1 MRNAKR
7 KTMICA
13 VAAIAAISCG
23 AAFSMTVSAS
33 AASAENEYFASAKF
47 VMREGASVR
56 YYTGSSESETK
67 KNCGLRFSAT
77 LDKETYLALES
88 LETADSEGSESV
100 GNTSVSYGMLIAPY
114 SAVQE
119 HDLTAATVFGFG
131 DESGKVYTWE
141 EENAEGKIPVL
152 NITYN
157 DLLPMKDSEE
167 FYEING
173 SIVDLK
179 ERNYTREFVGRAY
192 IRYEKDG
199 VAEYTFADY
208 AGGNVTN
215 NARSATYVAQKAQES
230 DKESTAAKKWVKT
243 AYIEGLAEEYKD
255 TTYTVNTYVNGDLE
269 QSEDKSAKIGG
280 TTPEASVYQ
289 GFTFDEA
296 NSSKRQSVV
305 YANGKTVLNMY
316 YTADDASESNR
327 TQIADGGF
335 EKGGLGEN
343 WTMQGNIGGVSSETH
358 YFKNDELSAKGFPF
372 GLDGTYMFSAFVRS
386 SGDEKVGWLKSSD
399 FTVSENGWLTFKM
412 GGGGD
417 NRLLYIDVI
426 ESGTGKVLK
435 RFANQNF
442 TKETENN
449 VKPGCRLN
457 AYKANL
463 KDLAGKTVYLRVT
476 DGDAGG
482 STKEYGTIF
491 LDSFNA
497 MHIGEPSDAF
507 ALATDL
513 LTVSDYNA
521 NALYNGTFDEGLAGW
536 KMEGEIGEVNAY
548 STFWAEKKPFNNNG
562 NFFSAYGYRKNDDGV
577 EEMPSYE
584 GNTGTLQSSPFVL
597 GGNGAITFG
606 IGGMKNSDQVFMEIR
621 DWETDKVYGKY
632 YNENINDCALVSYVV
647 DLSEYTGRTVYIKFT
662 DNAVSD
668 YGLLFADDIIT
679 YYENVPTAKSFCFAK
694 NLVYNTFVNGGFE
707 RGSDG
712 WKLENGD
719 GSAYVSAS
727 TYWAGDQ
734 NFWWRAKTS
743 DSESDEVVTVQRFEK
758 DGNNFYMSGDA
769 STGTLTS
776 DAFKVGGDGIL
787 TFKLGGNKENVRVEI
802 YRADTNEV
810 VSTVINEQFN
820 DPLCAQTMLRRYV
833 DLSAYIGQDV
843 YVKIVDNKE
852 GGIGFA
858 TFDSMMLLT
867 KSEAKMIFDRDKAYY
882 ATYFDELMS
891 NTEATL
897 PGTGNRAK
905 EIVQTIKNYYAN
917 LILPF

>member
-67 KNCGLRFSAT
+67 KDCGLRFSAT

-88 LETADSEGSESV
+88 LETADSEGA
-100 GNTSVSYGMLIAPY
+100 GDTSVSYGMLIAPY

-131 DESGKVYTWE
+131 GESGKVYTWE

-230 DKESTAAKKWVKT
+230 DKESTAAKEWVKT
-243 AYIEGLAEEYKD
+243 AYIEGLAEEYKA

-269 QSEDKSAKIGG
+269 QSEDKSAKIGE

-343 WTMQGNIGGVSSETH
+343 WTMQGDIGGVSSETH
-358 YFKNDELSAKGFPF
+358 YFKNDELSAEGFPF
-372 GLDGTYMFSAFVRS
+372 GLDGTYMFSAFVTS
-386 SGDEKVGWLKSSD
+386 SGDEKVGWLKSSV

-521 NALYNGTFDEGLAGW
+521 NALYNGTFDDGLAGW
-536 KMEGEIGEVNAY
+536 KMEGEIGVIQNTTDYWGDGKYE
-548 STFWAEKKPFNNNG
+548 NNG
-562 NFFSAYGYRKNDDGV
+562 NFFSAYKTTGDGG
-577 EEMPSYE
+577 
-584 GNTGTLQSSPFVL
+584 GNSLENNQGSLQSAPFIL
-597 GGNGAITFG
+597 GASGVVTFR
-606 IGGMKNSDQVFMEIR
+606 IGGMGDYEKVYLEIL
-621 DWETDKVYGKY
+621 DWETGEVYGKY
-632 YNENINDCALVSYVV
+632 YNEYMNRCTLISYYA
-647 DLSEYTGRTVYIKFT
+647 DLSEYIGRTLYFRFT
-662 DNAVSD
+662 DAAGGGN

-679 YYENVPTAKSFCFAK
+679 YYKNVPTAKSFCFAK

-905 EIVQTIKNYYAN
+905 EIVQTIKDYYAN
-917 LILPF
+917 LTLPF

>member
-67 KNCGLRFSAT
+67 KDCGLRFSAT

-88 LETADSEGSESV
+88 LETAESEGA
-100 GNTSVSYGMLIAPY
+100 GDTSVSYGMLIAPY

-131 DESGKVYTWE
+131 GESGKVYTWE

-192 IRYEKDG
+192 IKYEKDG

-230 DKESTAAKKWVKT
+230 DKESTAAKVWVKT
-243 AYIEGLAEEYKD
+243 AYIEGLAEEYKA

-316 YTADDASESNR
+316 YTADDASESNL

-372 GLDGTYMFSAFVRS
+372 GLDGTYMFSAFATS
-386 SGDEKVGWLKSSD
+386 SGDEKVGWLKSSV
-399 FTVSENGWLTFKM
+399 FTVSANGWLTFKM

-457 AYKANL
+457 SYKANL

-497 MHIGEPSDAF
+497 MHIGEPSGAF

-521 NALYNGTFDEGLAGW
+521 NALYNGTFDDGLAGW
-536 KMEGEIGEVNAY
+536 KMEGEIGVIQNTTDY
-548 STFWAEKKPFNNNG
+548 WGDGKYDNNG
-562 NFFSAYGYRKNDDGV
+562 NFFSAYKTTGAGDGNSL
-577 EEMPSYE
+577 E
-584 GNTGTLQSSPFVL
+584 NNQGTLQSAPFILGACVL
-597 GGNGAITFG
+597 VTFR
-606 IGGMKNSDQVFMEIR
+606 IGGMGDYEKVYLEIL
-621 DWETDKVYGKY
+621 DWETGKVYGKY
-632 YNENINDCALVSYVV
+632 YNEYMNRCTLISYYA
-647 DLSEYTGRTVYIKFT
+647 DLSEYIGRTLYFRFT
-662 DNAVSD
+662 DAAGIGN
-668 YGLLFADDIIT
+668 YGLIFADDIIT
-679 YYENVPTAKSFCFAK
+679 YHKNVPTAISFCFAK
-694 NLVYNTFVNGGFE
+694 NLVYNTFVIGGFE

-905 EIVQTIKNYYAN
+905 EIVQTIKDYYAN
-917 LILPF
+917 LTLPF

>member
-1 MRNAKR
+1 MKNAKR

-67 KNCGLRFSAT
+67 KDCGLRFSAT

-88 LETADSEGSESV
+88 LETADSEGA
-100 GNTSVSYGMLIAPY
+100 GDTSVSYGMLIAPY

-131 DESGKVYTWE
+131 GESGKVYTWE

-230 DKESTAAKKWVKT
+230 DKESTAAKEWVKT
-243 AYIEGLAEEYKD
+243 AYIEGLAEEYKA

-269 QSEDKSAKIGG
+269 QSEDKSAKIGE

-343 WTMQGNIGGVSSETH
+343 WTMQGDIGGVSSETH
-358 YFKNDELSAKGFPF
+358 YFKNDELSAEGFPF
-372 GLDGTYMFSAFVRS
+372 GLDGTYMFSAFVTS
-386 SGDEKVGWLKSSD
+386 SGDEKVGWLKSSE
-399 FTVSENGWLTFKM
+399 FTVSANGWLTFKM

-497 MHIGEPSDAF
+497 MHIGEPSGAF

-521 NALYNGTFDEGLAGW
+521 NALYNGTFDDGLAGW
-536 KMEGEIGEVNAY
+536 KMEGEIGVIQNTTDYWGDGKYE
-548 STFWAEKKPFNNNG
+548 NNG
-562 NFFSAYGYRKNDDGV
+562 NFFSAYKTTGDGNSL
-577 EEMPSYE
+577 E
-584 GNTGTLQSSPFVL
+584 NNQGTLQSAPFIL
-597 GGNGAITFG
+597 GASGVVTFR
-606 IGGMKNSDQVFMEIR
+606 IGGMGDYEKVYLEIL
-621 DWETDKVYGKY
+621 DWETGEVYGKY
-632 YNENINDCALVSYVV
+632 YNEYMNRCTLISYYA
-647 DLSEYTGRTVYIKFT
+647 DLSEYIGRTLYFRFT
-662 DNAVSD
+662 DAAGGGN
-668 YGLLFADDIIT
+668 YGLIFADDIIT
-679 YYENVPTAKSFCFAK
+679 YYKNVPTAKSFCFAK

-867 KSEAKMIFDRDKAYY
+867 KSEAKMIFVRDKAYY

-905 EIVQTIKNYYAN
+905 EIVQTIKDYYAN
-917 LILPF
+917 LTLPF

>member
-7 KTMICA
+7 KTMIGA

-67 KNCGLRFSAT
+67 KDCGLRFSAT

-88 LETADSEGSESV
+88 LETADSKGA
-100 GNTSVSYGMLIAPY
+100 GDTSVSYGMLIAPY

-131 DESGKVYTWE
+131 GESGKVYTWE

-230 DKESTAAKKWVKT
+230 DKESTAAKEWVKT
-243 AYIEGLAEEYKD
+243 AYIEGLAEEYKA

-343 WTMQGNIGGVSSETH
+343 WTMQGDIGGVSSETH
-358 YFKNDELSAKGFPF
+358 YFKNDELSAEGFPF
-372 GLDGTYMFSAFVRS
+372 GLDGTYMFSAFATS
-386 SGDEKVGWLKSSD
+386 SGDEKVGWLKSSV

-536 KMEGEIGEVNAY
+536 KMEGEIGVIQNTTDYWGNGKYE
-548 STFWAEKKPFNNNG
+548 NNG
-562 NFFSAYGYRKNDDGV
+562 KFFSAYKTTGAGDGNSL
-577 EEMPSYE
+577 E
-584 GNTGTLQSSPFVL
+584 NNQGTLQSAPFIL
-597 GGNGAITFG
+597 GASGVVTFR
-606 IGGMKNSDQVFMEIR
+606 IGGMGDYEKVYLEIL
-621 DWETDKVYGKY
+621 DWETGEVYGKY
-632 YNENINDCALVSYVV
+632 YNEYMNRCTLISYYA
-647 DLSEYTGRTVYIKFT
+647 DLSEYIGRTLYFRFT
-662 DNAVSD
+662 DAAGGGN
-668 YGLLFADDIIT
+668 YGLIFADDIIT
-679 YYENVPTAKSFCFAK
+679 YYKNVPTAKSFCFAK

-719 GSAYVSAS
+719 GSAYVLAS

-743 DSESDEVVTVQRFEK
+743 DLESDEVVTVQRFEK

-905 EIVQTIKNYYAN
+905 EIVQTIKDYYAN
-917 LILPF
+917 LTLPF

>member
-23 AAFSMTVSAS
+23 AAFSMTVSVS

-67 KNCGLRFSAT
+67 KDCGLRFSAT

-88 LETADSEGSESV
+88 LETADSEGA
-100 GNTSVSYGMLIAPY
+100 GDTSVSYGMLIAPY

-230 DKESTAAKKWVKT
+230 DKESTAAKEWVKT
-243 AYIEGLAEEYKD
+243 AYIEGLAEEYKA

-269 QSEDKSAKIGG
+269 QSEDKSAKIGE

-343 WTMQGNIGGVSSETH
+343 WTMQGDIGGVSSETH
-358 YFKNDELSAKGFPF
+358 YFKNDELSAEGFPF
-372 GLDGTYMFSAFVRS
+372 GLDGTYMFSAFAKS
-386 SGDEKVGWLKSSD
+386 SGDEKVGWLKSSV

-482 STKEYGTIF
+482 STKKYGTIF

-497 MHIGEPSDAF
+497 MHIGEPSGAF

-521 NALYNGTFDEGLAGW
+521 NALYNGTFDDGLAGW
-536 KMEGEIGEVNAY
+536 KMEGEIGVIQNTTDYWGNGKYE
-548 STFWAEKKPFNNNG
+548 NNG
-562 NFFSAYGYRKNDDGV
+562 NFFSAYKTTGDGG
-577 EEMPSYE
+577 
-584 GNTGTLQSSPFVL
+584 GNSLEDNRGTLQSAPFIL
-597 GGNGAITFG
+597 GTSGVVTFR
-606 IGGMKNSDQVFMEIR
+606 IGGMGDYEKVYLEIL
-621 DWETDKVYGKY
+621 DWETGEVYGKY
-632 YNENINDCALVSYVV
+632 YNEYMNRCTLISYYA
-647 DLSEYTGRTVYIKFT
+647 DLSEYIGRTLYFRFT
-662 DNAVSD
+662 DAAGNGN
-668 YGLLFADDIIT
+668 YGLIFADDIIT
-679 YYENVPTAKSFCFAK
+679 YYKNVPTAKSFCFAK

-905 EIVQTIKNYYAN
+905 EIVQTIKDYYAN
-917 LILPF
+917 LTLPF

>member
-67 KNCGLRFSAT
+67 KDCGLRFSAT

-88 LETADSEGSESV
+88 LETAESEGA
-100 GNTSVSYGMLIAPY
+100 GDTSVSYGMLIAPY

-230 DKESTAAKKWVKT
+230 DKESTAAKEWVKT
-243 AYIEGLAEEYKD
+243 AYIEGLAEEYKA

-358 YFKNDELSAKGFPF
+358 YFKNDELSAEGFPF
-372 GLDGTYMFSAFVRS
+372 GLDGTYMFSAFVTS
-386 SGDEKVGWLKSSD
+386 SGDEKVGWLKSSV
-399 FTVSENGWLTFKM
+399 FTVSANGWLTFKM

-497 MHIGEPSDAF
+497 MHIGEPSGAF

-536 KMEGEIGEVNAY
+536 KMEGEIGVIQNTTDY
-548 STFWAEKKPFNNNG
+548 WGDGKYDNNG
-562 NFFSAYGYRKNDDGV
+562 NFFSAYKTTGDGNSL
-577 EEMPSYE
+577 ED
-584 GNTGTLQSSPFVL
+584 NRGTLQSAPFIL
-597 GGNGAITFG
+597 GASGVVTFR
-606 IGGMKNSDQVFMEIR
+606 IGGMGDYEKVYLEIL
-621 DWETDKVYGKY
+621 DWETGKVYGKY
-632 YNENINDCALVSYVV
+632 YNEYMNRCTLISYYA
-647 DLSEYTGRTVYIKFT
+647 DLSEYIGRTLYFRFT
-662 DNAVSD
+662 DEAGGGN
-668 YGLLFADDIIT
+668 YGLIFADDIIT
-679 YYENVPTAKSFCFAK
+679 YYKNVPTAKSFCFAK

-905 EIVQTIKNYYAN
+905 EIVQTIKDYYAN
-917 LILPF
+917 LTLPS

>member
-23 AAFSMTVSAS
+23 AAF
-33 AASAENEYFASAKF
+33 
-47 VMREGASVR
+47 
-56 YYTGSSESETK
+56 
-67 KNCGLRFSAT
+67 
-77 LDKETYLALES
+77 
-88 LETADSEGSESV
+88 
-100 GNTSVSYGMLIAPY
+100 

-230 DKESTAAKKWVKT
+230 DKESTAAKEWVKT
-243 AYIEGLAEEYKD
+243 AYIEGLAEEYKA

-269 QSEDKSAKIGG
+269 QSEDKSAKIGE

-358 YFKNDELSAKGFPF
+358 YFKNDELSAEGFPF
-372 GLDGTYMFSAFVRS
+372 GLDGTYMFSAFVTS
-386 SGDEKVGWLKSSD
+386 SGDEKVGWLKSSE

-463 KDLAGKTVYLRVT
+463 KDLAEKTVYLRVT

-497 MHIGEPSDAF
+497 MHIGEPSGAF

-521 NALYNGTFDEGLAGW
+521 NALYNGTFDDGLAGW
-536 KMEGEIGEVNAY
+536 KMEGEIGVIQNTTDYWGDGKYE
-548 STFWAEKKPFNNNG
+548 NNG
-562 NFFSAYGYRKNDDGV
+562 NFFSAYKTTGEGDGNSL
-577 EEMPSYE
+577 E
-584 GNTGTLQSSPFVL
+584 NNQGTLQSAPFIL
-597 GGNGAITFG
+597 GASGVVTFR
-606 IGGMKNSDQVFMEIR
+606 IGGMGDYEKVYLEIL
-621 DWETDKVYGKY
+621 DWETGEVYGKY
-632 YNENINDCALVSYVV
+632 YNEYMNRCTLISYYA
-647 DLSEYTGRTVYIKFT
+647 DLSEYIGRTLYFRFT
-662 DNAVSD
+662 DAAGGGN

-905 EIVQTIKNYYAN
+905 EIVQTIKDYYAN
-917 LILPF
+917 LTLPF

>member
-56 YYTGSSESETK
+56 YYTGSPESETK
-67 KNCGLRFSAT
+67 KDCGLRFSAT

-88 LETADSEGSESV
+88 LETAESEGA

-131 DESGKVYTWE
+131 NESGKVYTWE

-230 DKESTAAKKWVKT
+230 DKESTAAKEWVKT
-243 AYIEGLAEEYKD
+243 AYIEGLAEEYKA

-269 QSEDKSAKIGG
+269 QSEDKSAKIGE

-316 YTADDASESNR
+316 YTADDASESNC

-335 EKGGLGEN
+335 EKGELGEN
-343 WTMQGNIGGVSSETH
+343 WTMQGDIGGVSSETH
-358 YFKNDELSAKGFPF
+358 YFKNDELSAEGFPF
-372 GLDGTYMFSAFVRS
+372 GLDGTYMFSAFVTS
-386 SGDEKVGWLKSSD
+386 SGDEKVGWLKSSE
-399 FTVSENGWLTFKM
+399 FTVSANGWLTFKM

-482 STKEYGTIF
+482 STKKYGTIF

-513 LTVSDYNA
+513 LTGSDYNA
-521 NALYNGTFDEGLAGW
+521 NALYNGTFDDGLAGW
-536 KMEGEIGEVNAY
+536 KMEGEIGVIQNTTDYWGDGKYE
-548 STFWAEKKPFNNNG
+548 NNG
-562 NFFSAYGYRKNDDGV
+562 NFFSAYKTTGDGNSL
-577 EEMPSYE
+577 ED
-584 GNTGTLQSSPFVL
+584 NRGTLQSAPFIL
-597 GGNGAITFG
+597 GASGVVTFR
-606 IGGMKNSDQVFMEIR
+606 IGGMGDYEKVYLEIL
-621 DWETDKVYGKY
+621 DWETGEVYGKY
-632 YNENINDCALVSYVV
+632 YNEYMNRCTLISYYA
-647 DLSEYTGRTVYIKFT
+647 DLSEYIGRTLYFRFT
-662 DNAVSD
+662 DAAGGGN
-668 YGLLFADDIIT
+668 YGLIFADDIIT
-679 YYENVPTAKSFCFAK
+679 YYKNVPTAKSFCFAK

-905 EIVQTIKNYYAN
+905 EIVQTIKDYYAN
-917 LILPF
+917 LTLPF

>member
-67 KNCGLRFSAT
+67 KDCGLRFSAT

-88 LETADSEGSESV
+88 LETADSEGA
-100 GNTSVSYGMLIAPY
+100 GDTSVSYGMLIAPY

-230 DKESTAAKKWVKT
+230 DKESTAAKEWVKT
-243 AYIEGLAEEYKD
+243 AYIEGLAEEYKA

-280 TTPEASVYQ
+280 TTPEASEYQ

-343 WTMQGNIGGVSSETH
+343 WTMQGDIGGVSSETH

-372 GLDGTYMFSAFVRS
+372 GLDGTYMFSAFATS
-386 SGDEKVGWLKSSD
+386 SGDEKVGWLKSSV
-399 FTVSENGWLTFKM
+399 FTVSANGWLTFKM

-426 ESGTGKVLK
+426 ESETGKVLK

-497 MHIGEPSDAF
+497 MHIGEPSGAF

-536 KMEGEIGEVNAY
+536 KMEGEIGVIQNTTDYWDGGKYE
-548 STFWAEKKPFNNNG
+548 NNG
-562 NFFSAYGYRKNDDGV
+562 KFFSAYKTTGAGDGNSL
-577 EEMPSYE
+577 ENNQGS
-584 GNTGTLQSSPFVL
+584 LQSAPFIL
-597 GGNGAITFG
+597 GASGVVTFR
-606 IGGMKNSDQVFMEIR
+606 IGGMGDYEKVYLEIL
-621 DWETDKVYGKY
+621 DWETGEVYGKY
-632 YNENINDCALVSYVV
+632 YNEYMNRCTLISYYA
-647 DLSEYTGRTVYIKFT
+647 DLSEYIGRTLYFRFT
-662 DNAVSD
+662 DAAGGGN
-668 YGLLFADDIIT
+668 YGLIFADDIIT
-679 YYENVPTAKSFCFAK
+679 YYKNVPTAKSFCFAK

-905 EIVQTIKNYYAN
+905 EIVQTIKDYYAN
-917 LILPF
+917 LTLPF

>member
-7 KTMICA
+7 KTMIGA

-67 KNCGLRFSAT
+67 KDCGLRFSAT
-77 LDKETYLALES
+77 LDKKTYLALES
-88 LETADSEGSESV
+88 LETADSEGGET
-100 GNTSVSYGMLIAPY
+100 TSVSYGMLIAPY

-199 VAEYTFADY
+199 AAEYKFADY
-208 AGGNVTN
+208 AGGAVAN

-230 DKESTAAKKWVKT
+230 DKESAAAKKWVKA
-243 AYIEGLAEEYKD
+243 AYVDGLAEEYKA

-269 QSEDKSAKIGG
+269 QSEDKSAKIGE
-280 TTPEASVYQ
+280 TTPEASEYQ

-296 NSSKRQSVV
+296 NSSKRQSVI

-343 WTMQGNIGGVSSETH
+343 WTMQGDIGGVSSETH
-358 YFKNDELSAKGFPF
+358 YFKNDELSAEGFPF
-372 GLDGTYMFSAFVRS
+372 GLDGTYMFSAFVTS

-426 ESGTGKVLK
+426 ENGTGKVLK

-457 AYKANL
+457 SYKANL

-482 STKEYGTIF
+482 STKKYGTIF

-497 MHIGEPSDAF
+497 MHIGEPSGAF

-521 NALYNGTFDEGLAGW
+521 NALYNGTFDDGLAGW
-536 KMEGEIGEVNAY
+536 KMEGTIGVIQNTTDYWGDGKYE
-548 STFWAEKKPFNNNG
+548 NNG
-562 NFFSAYGYRKNDDGV
+562 NFFSAYKTTGEGDGNSL
-577 EEMPSYE
+577 E
-584 GNTGTLQSSPFVL
+584 NNQGTLQSAPFIL
-597 GGNGAITFG
+597 GASGVVTFR
-606 IGGMKNSDQVFMEIR
+606 IGGMGDYEKVYLEIL
-621 DWETDKVYGKY
+621 DWETGEVYGKY
-632 YNENINDCALVSYVV
+632 YNEYMNRCTLISYYA
-647 DLSEYTGRTVYIKFT
+647 DLSEYIGRTLYFRFT
-662 DNAVSD
+662 DAAGGGN

-802 YRADTNEV
+802 YRADTNAV
-810 VSTVINEQFN
+810 ISTVINDQFN

>member
-1 MRNAKR
+1 MKNAKR
-7 KTMICA
+7 KTMIGA

-67 KNCGLRFSAT
+67 KDCGLRFSAT

-88 LETADSEGSESV
+88 LETADSEGSESA

-131 DESGKVYTWE
+131 GESGKVYTWE

-192 IRYEKDG
+192 IKYEKDG

-230 DKESTAAKKWVKT
+230 DKESTAAKEWVKT
-243 AYIEGLAEEYKD
+243 AYIEGLAEEYKA

-358 YFKNDELSAKGFPF
+358 YFKNDELSAEGFPF
-372 GLDGTYMFSAFVRS
+372 GLDGTYMFSAFVTS
-386 SGDEKVGWLKSSD
+386 SGDEKVGWLKSSE
-399 FTVSENGWLTFKM
+399 FTVSANGWLTFKM

-513 LTVSDYNA
+513 LTVSGYNA
-521 NALYNGTFDEGLAGW
+521 NALYNGTFDDGLAGW
-536 KMEGEIGEVNAY
+536 KMEGEIGVIQNTTDYWGDGKYE
-548 STFWAEKKPFNNNG
+548 NNG
-562 NFFSAYGYRKNDDGV
+562 NFFSAYKTTGDGNSL
-577 EEMPSYE
+577 ED
-584 GNTGTLQSSPFVL
+584 NRGTLQSAPFIL
-597 GGNGAITFG
+597 GASGVVTFR
-606 IGGMKNSDQVFMEIR
+606 IGGMGDYEKVYLEILN
-621 DWETDKVYGKY
+621 WETGEVYGKY
-632 YNENINDCALVSYVV
+632 YNEYMNRCTLISYYA
-647 DLSEYTGRTVYIKFT
+647 DLSEYIGRTLYFRFT
-662 DNAVSD
+662 DAAGGGN
-668 YGLLFADDIIT
+668 YGLIFADDIIT
-679 YYENVPTAKSFCFAK
+679 YYKNTDVEQTYKQSNNVIYNIANGDFETG
-694 NLVYNTFVNGGFE
+694 NLFGWTTTEGDRIVGVISDSTWWNEGYTYNKDG
-707 RGSDG
+707 RYHADG
-712 WKLENGD
+712 WNAANNE
-719 GSAYVSAS
+719 AS
-727 TYWAGDQ
+727 Q
-734 NFWWRAKTS
+734 
-743 DSESDEVVTVQRFEK
+743 
-758 DGNNFYMSGDA
+758 
-769 STGTLTS
+769 GTLES
-776 DAFKVGGDGIL
+776 SEFIIGGSGIITL
-787 TFKLGGNKENVRVEI
+787 KLGGGINENCYYEI
-802 YRADTNEV
+802 YDAGTNEV
-810 VSTVINEQFN
+810 LGRYRNSQVNAN
-820 DPLCAQTMLRRYV
+820 HATMVLYKIDASAFIGRKVRIRFV
-833 DLSAYIGQDV
+833 DHASDNWGLFFIDS
-843 YVKIVDNKE
+843 VK
-852 GGIGFA
+852 
-858 TFDSMMLLT
+858 T
-867 KSEAKMIFDRDKAYY
+867 
-882 ATYFDELMS
+882 
-891 NTEATL
+891 
-897 PGTGNRAK
+897 
-905 EIVQTIKNYYAN
+905 YYAN
-917 LILPF
+917 IEDVPADAVLANAI

>member
-67 KNCGLRFSAT
+67 KDCGLRFSAT

-88 LETADSEGSESV
+88 LETAESEGA

-119 HDLTAATVFGFG
+119 HELTAATVFGFG

-230 DKESTAAKKWVKT
+230 DKESTAAKEWVKT
-243 AYIEGLAEEYKD
+243 AYIEGLAEEYKA

-269 QSEDKSAKIGG
+269 QSEDKSAKIGE

-358 YFKNDELSAKGFPF
+358 YFKNDELSAEGFPF
-372 GLDGTYMFSAFVRS
+372 GLDGTYMFSAFVTS
-386 SGDEKVGWLKSSD
+386 SGDEKVGWLKSSE

-463 KDLAGKTVYLRVT
+463 KDLAEKTVYLRVT

-497 MHIGEPSDAF
+497 MHIGEPSGAF

-521 NALYNGTFDEGLAGW
+521 NALYNGTFD
-536 KMEGEIGEVNAY
+536 
-548 STFWAEKKPFNNNG
+548 
-562 NFFSAYGYRKNDDGV
+562 DDG
-577 EEMPSYE
+577 
-584 GNTGTLQSSPFVL
+584 
-597 GGNGAITFG
+597 
-606 IGGMKNSDQVFMEIR
+606 K
-621 DWETDKVYGKY
+621 
-632 YNENINDCALVSYVV
+632 
-647 DLSEYTGRTVYIKFT
+647 
-662 DNAVSD
+662 
-668 YGLLFADDIIT
+668 
-679 YYENVPTAKSFCFAK
+679 
-694 NLVYNTFVNGGFE
+694 
-707 RGSDG
+707 
-712 WKLENGD
+712 WKAR
-719 GSAYVSAS
+719 SA
-727 TYWAGDQ
+727 
-734 NFWWRAKTS
+734 
-743 DSESDEVVTVQRFEK
+743 
-758 DGNNFYMSGDA
+758 
-769 STGTLTS
+769 
-776 DAFKVGGDGIL
+776 
-787 TFKLGGNKENVRVEI
+787 
-802 YRADTNEV
+802 
-810 VSTVINEQFN
+810 
-820 DPLCAQTMLRRYV
+820 
-833 DLSAYIGQDV
+833 
-843 YVKIVDNKE
+843 
-852 GGIGFA
+852 
-858 TFDSMMLLT
+858 
-867 KSEAKMIFDRDKAYY
+867 
-882 ATYFDELMS
+882 
-891 NTEATL
+891 
-897 PGTGNRAK
+897 
-905 EIVQTIKNYYAN
+905 
-917 LILPF
+917 

>member
-67 KNCGLRFSAT
+67 KDCGLRFSAT

-88 LETADSEGSESV
+88 LETAESEGA

-179 ERNYTREFVGRAY
+179 ERNYTREFVDRAY

-230 DKESTAAKKWVKT
+230 DKESTAAKEWVKT
-243 AYIEGLAEEYKD
+243 AYIEGLAEEYKA

-269 QSEDKSAKIGG
+269 QSEDKSAKIGE

-358 YFKNDELSAKGFPF
+358 YFKNDELSAEGFPF
-372 GLDGTYMFSAFVRS
+372 GLDGTYMFSAFVTS
-386 SGDEKVGWLKSSD
+386 SGDEKVGWLKSSE

-463 KDLAGKTVYLRVT
+463 KDLAEKTVYLRVT

-497 MHIGEPSDAF
+497 MHIGEPSGAF

-521 NALYNGTFDEGLAGW
+521 NALYNGTFDDGLAGW
-536 KMEGEIGEVNAY
+536 KMEGEIGVIQNTTDYWGDGKYE
-548 STFWAEKKPFNNNG
+548 NNG
-562 NFFSAYGYRKNDDGV
+562 NFFSAYKTTGEGDGNSL
-577 EEMPSYE
+577 E
-584 GNTGTLQSSPFVL
+584 NNQGTLQSAPFIL
-597 GGNGAITFG
+597 GASGVVTFR
-606 IGGMKNSDQVFMEIR
+606 IGGMGDYEKVYLEIL
-621 DWETDKVYGKY
+621 DWETGEVYGKY
-632 YNENINDCALVSYVV
+632 YNEYMNRCTLISYYA
-647 DLSEYTGRTVYIKFT
+647 DLSEYIGRTLYFRFT
-662 DNAVSD
+662 DAAGGGN

-905 EIVQTIKNYYAN
+905 EIVQTIKDYYAN
-917 LILPF
+917 LTLPF

>member
-67 KNCGLRFSAT
+67 KDCGLRFSAT

-131 DESGKVYTWE
+131 GESGKVYTWE

-230 DKESTAAKKWVKT
+230 DKESTAAKEWVKT

-316 YTADDASESNR
+316 YTANDASESNL

-343 WTMQGNIGGVSSETH
+343 WTMQGDIGGVSSETH
-358 YFKNDELSAKGFPF
+358 YFKNDELSAEGFPF
-372 GLDGTYMFSAFVRS
+372 GLDGTYMFSAFATS
-386 SGDEKVGWLKSSD
+386 SGDEKVGWLKSSV
-399 FTVSENGWLTFKM
+399 FTVSANGWLTFKM

-457 AYKANL
+457 SYKANL

-497 MHIGEPSDAF
+497 MHIDEPSGAF

-521 NALYNGTFDEGLAGW
+521 NALYNGTFDDGLAGW
-536 KMEGEIGEVNAY
+536 KMEGEIGVIQNTTDYWGNGKYE
-548 STFWAEKKPFNNNG
+548 NNG
-562 NFFSAYGYRKNDDGV
+562 KFFSAYKTTGEGDGNSL
-577 EEMPSYE
+577 E
-584 GNTGTLQSSPFVL
+584 NNQGTLQSAPFIL
-597 GGNGAITFG
+597 GASGVVTFR
-606 IGGMKNSDQVFMEIR
+606 IGGMGDYEKVYLEIL
-621 DWETDKVYGKY
+621 DWESGEVYGKY
-632 YNENINDCALVSYVV
+632 YNEYMNRCTLISYYA
-647 DLSEYTGRTVYIKFT
+647 DLSEYIGRTLYFRFT
-662 DNAVSD
+662 DAAGGGN

-905 EIVQTIKNYYAN
+905 EIVQTIKDYYAN
-917 LILPF
+917 LTLPF

>member
-1 MRNAKR
+1 MKNAKR

-56 YYTGSSESETK
+56 YYTGSPESETK
-67 KNCGLRFSAT
+67 KDCGLRFSAT

-88 LETADSEGSESV
+88 LETAESEGA
-100 GNTSVSYGMLIAPY
+100 GDTSVSYGMLIAPY

-192 IRYEKDG
+192 IKYEKDG

-230 DKESTAAKKWVKT
+230 DKESTAAKEWVKT
-243 AYIEGLAEEYKD
+243 AYIEGLAEEYKA

-289 GFTFDEA
+289 GFTFDEE

-335 EKGGLGEN
+335 EKGELGEN
-343 WTMQGNIGGVSSETH
+343 WTMQGDIGGVSSETH
-358 YFKNDELSAKGFPF
+358 YFKNDELSAEGFPF
-372 GLDGTYMFSAFVRS
+372 GLDGTYMFSAFVTS
-386 SGDEKVGWLKSSD
+386 SGDEKVGWLKSSV
-399 FTVSENGWLTFKM
+399 FTVSANGWLTFKM

-521 NALYNGTFDEGLAGW
+521 NALYNGTFDDGLAGW
-536 KMEGEIGEVNAY
+536 KMEGEIGVIQNTTDY
-548 STFWAEKKPFNNNG
+548 WGDGKYDNNG
-562 NFFSAYGYRKNDDGV
+562 KFFSAYKTTGAGDGNSL
-577 EEMPSYE
+577 E
-584 GNTGTLQSSPFVL
+584 NNQGTLQSAPFIL
-597 GGNGAITFG
+597 GASGVVTFR
-606 IGGMKNSDQVFMEIR
+606 IGGMGDYEKVYLEIL
-621 DWETDKVYGKY
+621 DWETGEVYGKY
-632 YNENINDCALVSYVV
+632 YNEYMNRCTLISYYA
-647 DLSEYTGRTVYIKFT
+647 DLSEYIGRTLYFRFT
-662 DNAVSD
+662 DAAGGGN
-668 YGLLFADDIIT
+668 YGLIFADDIIT
-679 YYENVPTAKSFCFAK
+679 YYENTDVALTYKQS
-694 NLVYNTFVNGGFE
+694 NNVIYNIYNIVNGDFE
-707 RGSDG
+707 TGNLFGWTIKTNFSDRGALIGIEDAATWNMG
-712 WKLENGD
+712 GVDHPYN
-719 GSAYVSAS
+719 
-727 TYWAGDQ
+727 
-734 NFWWRAKTS
+734 
-743 DSESDEVVTVQRFEK
+743 K
-758 DGNNFYMSGDA
+758 DGNWFASGWKGA
-769 STGTLTS
+769 ENQTGTITS
-776 DAFKVGGDGIL
+776 SAFVVGGSGYMTL
-787 TFKLGGNKENVRVEI
+787 KLGGANPANNMKYEI
-802 YRADTNEV
+802 IDAETEEV
-810 VSTVINEQFN
+810 LVTYCNQNYKDGDLSTV
-820 DPLCAQTMLRRYV
+820 DPAEKGTFLANMVLYKV
-833 DLSAYIGQDV
+833 DLGAYKGRKLRIRF
-843 YVKIVDNKE
+843 VDGAE
-852 GGIGFA
+852 GGWGLFFI
-858 TFDSMMLLT
+858 DSVKT
-867 KSEAKMIFDRDKAYY
+867 
-882 ATYFDELMS
+882 
-891 NTEATL
+891 
-897 PGTGNRAK
+897 
-905 EIVQTIKNYYAN
+905 YYAN
-917 LILPF
+917 IEDVPANAVLANAI

>member
-67 KNCGLRFSAT
+67 KDCGLRFSAT

-88 LETADSEGSESV
+88 LETAESEGA

-230 DKESTAAKKWVKT
+230 DKESTAAKEWVKT
-243 AYIEGLAEEYKD
+243 AYIEGLAEEYKA

-269 QSEDKSAKIGG
+269 QSEDKSAKIGE

-358 YFKNDELSAKGFPF
+358 YFKNDELSAEGFPF
-372 GLDGTYMFSAFVRS
+372 GLDGTYMFSAFVTS
-386 SGDEKVGWLKSSD
+386 SGDEKVGWLKSSE

-463 KDLAGKTVYLRVT
+463 KDLAEKTVYLRVT

-497 MHIGEPSDAF
+497 MHIGEPSGAF

-521 NALYNGTFDEGLAGW
+521 NALYNGTFDDGLAGW
-536 KMEGEIGEVNAY
+536 KMEGEIGVIQNTTDYWGDGKYE
-548 STFWAEKKPFNNNG
+548 NNG
-562 NFFSAYGYRKNDDGV
+562 NFFSAYKTTGEGDGNSL
-577 EEMPSYE
+577 E
-584 GNTGTLQSSPFVL
+584 NNQGTLQSAPFIL
-597 GGNGAITFG
+597 GASGVVTFR
-606 IGGMKNSDQVFMEIR
+606 IGGMGDYEKVYLEIL
-621 DWETDKVYGKY
+621 DWETGEVYGKY
-632 YNENINDCALVSYVV
+632 YNEYMNRCTLISYYA
-647 DLSEYTGRTVYIKFT
+647 DLSEYIGRTLYFRFT
-662 DNAVSD
+662 DAAGGGN

-905 EIVQTIKNYYAN
+905 EIVQTIKDYYAN
-917 LILPF
+917 LTLPF

>member
-7 KTMICA
+7 KTMIGA

-67 KNCGLRFSAT
+67 KDCGLRFSAT

-88 LETADSEGSESV
+88 LETAESEGA
-100 GNTSVSYGMLIAPY
+100 GDTSVSYGMLIAPY

-131 DESGKVYTWE
+131 GESGKVYTWE

-230 DKESTAAKKWVKT
+230 DKESTAAKEWVKT
-243 AYIEGLAEEYKD
+243 AYIKGLAEEYKA

-269 QSEDKSAKIGG
+269 QSEDKSAKIGE

-296 NSSKRQSVV
+296 NSGKRQSVV

-343 WTMQGNIGGVSSETH
+343 WTMQGDIGGVSSETH
-358 YFKNDELSAKGFPF
+358 YFKNDELSAEGFPF
-372 GLDGTYMFSAFVRS
+372 GLDGTYMFSAFATS
-386 SGDEKVGWLKSSD
+386 SGDEKVGWLKSSV
-399 FTVSENGWLTFKM
+399 FTVSANGWLTFKM

-482 STKEYGTIF
+482 STKKYGTIF

-497 MHIGEPSDAF
+497 MHIGEPSGAF

-521 NALYNGTFDEGLAGW
+521 NALYNGTFDDGLAGW
-536 KMEGEIGEVNAY
+536 KMEGEIGVIQNTTDYWGDGKYE
-548 STFWAEKKPFNNNG
+548 NNG
-562 NFFSAYGYRKNDDGV
+562 NFFSAYKTTGDGNSL
-577 EEMPSYE
+577 E
-584 GNTGTLQSSPFVL
+584 NNQGTLQSAPFIL
-597 GGNGAITFG
+597 GASGVVTFR
-606 IGGMKNSDQVFMEIR
+606 IGGMGDYEKVYLEIL
-621 DWETDKVYGKY
+621 DWETGEVYGKY
-632 YNENINDCALVSYVV
+632 YNEYMNRCTLISYYA
-647 DLSEYTGRTVYIKFT
+647 DLSEYIGRTLYFRFT
-662 DNAVSD
+662 DAAGNGN
-668 YGLLFADDIIT
+668 YGLIFADDIIT
-679 YYENVPTAKSFCFAK
+679 YYKNVPTAKSFCFAK

-905 EIVQTIKNYYAN
+905 EIVQTIKDYYAN
-917 LILPF
+917 LTLPF